1 MEYCTGT
8 LSDKAAVRFRPLKR
22 ADLPLL
28 LKWLRDPAVLEFYE
42 GRDRKFTREQLLA
55 EYFSKD
61 DIRRN
66 LIELGG
72 SPAGYL
78 QYYPEPHEP
87 GRFGVDLF
95 IGEPGLWGKGWGRA
109 ILDRLVGELSE
120 SGGITSLQLDPRVE
134 NLRAIRCY
142 SAAGF
147 RRERL
152 LEHHEFHEGAWHD
165 CLLMVRRFPE
175 FSENKRPGT

>member
-22 ADLPLL
+22 ADLPL
-28 LKWLRDPAVLEFYE
+28 AVLEFYE

-95 IGEPGLWGKGWGRA
+95 IGEPGLWGKGWG
-109 ILDRLVGELSE
+109 
-120 SGGITSLQLDPRVE
+120 
-134 NLRAIRCY
+134 
-142 SAAGF
+142 AGDSRPA
-147 RRERL
+147 RR
-152 LEHHEFHEGAWHD
+152 
-165 CLLMVRRFPE
+165 
-175 FSENKRPGT
+175 

>member
-42 GRDRKFTREQLLA
+42 GRDRKFTRVQLLA

-95 IGEPGLWGKGWGRA
+95 IGEPGLWGKGWG
-109 ILDRLVGELSE
+109 
-120 SGGITSLQLDPRVE
+120 
-134 NLRAIRCY
+134 
-142 SAAGF
+142 AGDSRPA
-147 RRERL
+147 RR
-152 LEHHEFHEGAWHD
+152 
-165 CLLMVRRFPE
+165 
-175 FSENKRPGT
+175 

>member
-8 LSDKAAVRFRPLKR
+8 SPNKAAVRFRPLKR

-28 LKWLRDPAVLEFYE
+28 LKWLHDPAVLEFYE

-66 LIELGG
+66 LIELGD

-78 QYYPEPHEP
+78 QYYPEPPEP

-95 IGEPGLWGKGWGRA
+95 IGEPGLWGKGIELQFNGNVTAAAVGATVHTLKLNGEAVGGTEMEIGRA
-109 ILDRLVGELSE
+109 HV
-120 SGGITSLQLDPRVE
+120 
-134 NLRAIRCY
+134 
-142 SAAGF
+142 
-147 RRERL
+147 
-152 LEHHEFHEGAWHD
+152 
-165 CLLMVRRFPE
+165 
-175 FSENKRPGT
+175 